1 MELIL
6 LLIIILL
13 FFGYRRLPQLG
24 RSVGRGVQEF
34 RGELG
39 SQEAPEKEHPEAVKV
54 EEEGENKA
62 KAEPDQEEGPR
73 ERS

>member
-39 SQEAPEKEHPEAVKV
+39 SQEAPEKEHPEAVT
-54 EEEGENKA
+54 EEEAGEEKDKA
-62 KAEPDQEEGPR
+62 GPAQERPR

>member
-1 MELIL
+1 M
-6 LLIIILL
+6 
-13 FFGYRRLPQLG
+13 PQLG

-39 SQEAPEKEHPEAVKV
+39 SQEAPEKEHAEAVKV
-54 EEEGENKA
+54 EEEGEDKA
-62 KAEPDQEEGPR
+62 KAEPDQERPR

>member
-54 EEEGENKA
+54 EEEEDKA
-62 KAEPDQEEGPR
+62 KAEPDQERPD